1 MKPLDPRLLRY
12 ARAARVFL
20 LLGGALALARTL
32 AIVAFAWLV
41 AQLVAGAVDGR
52 SASDLAPLLAVLLA
66 VVAARAVLAWAGEV
80 NAVRGGVGAK
90 AQLRQ
95 AVLAALVELGPAG
108 RREGGSGGIVALL
121 GGGLDALDGYF
132 ARYLPQLIATAV
144 ATPLLTLVVFFAD
157 PLSAVFLVVALPLIP
172 VFMVLIGW
180 ATQAVQARQWER
192 LQTLASGFVD
202 TVGGLATLKIF
213 GRAERQA
220 ARIRAL
226 TEDYRRHTMFV
237 LRVTFVSGFVLELA
251 GSLSVA
257 LVAVSIGLRLVD
269 GSLGLAVGLF
279 VLVLAPEVFLP
290 VRQVGAE
297 FHAAAEG
304 VQAADRAFVVIERAA
319 ALPARV
325 GAPGSLEAPGEL
337 GVPGELELRGLEVDD
352 GHGRVLAPVDAVLP
366 VGSITVVTGPSGSG
380 KSTLLAALAG
390 FVPFSGMLLLGGTP
404 VADLRSTLAW
414 AGQRADLL
422 PGTVASAVELGTLA
436 ADPDRVR
443 RALSIAGAD
452 VAPER
457 RLDAEGTGLSGG
469 QSARVAVARAV
480 HRLLERGCA
489 VLALDEPTA
498 ALDEKSEQALL
509 AGLRTLAARGTIV
522 VVASHRPATIAAADT
537 VIALEPAEVVAR

>member
-1 MKPLDPRLLRY
+1 VKPLDPRLLRY

-20 LLGGALALARTL
+20 LLGGVLALARTL

-52 SASDLAPLLAVLLA
+52 SADDLAPLLAALLA
-66 VVAARAVLAWAGEV
+66 VVAARAALAWATEV
-80 NAVRGGVGAK
+80 NAVRGGAGAK

-108 RREGGSGGIVALL
+108 RSEGGSGGVVALL
-121 GGGLDALDGYF
+121 GGGLDSLDGYF

-144 ATPLLTLVVFFAD
+144 ATPLLTLVVFLAD
-157 PLSAVFLVVALPLIP
+157 PLSAVFLVVTLPLIP

-192 LQTLASGFVD
+192 LQALASGFVD

-220 ARIRAL
+220 TRIRAL
-226 TEDYRRHTMFV
+226 TEDYRVHTMKV

-279 VLVLAPEVFLP
+279 VLVLAPDVFLP

-297 FHAAAEG
+297 FHAAADG
-304 VQAADRAFVVIERAA
+304 VQAADRAFAVLERAA
-319 ALPARV
+319 ALPARGKAPAAT
-325 GAPGSLEAPGEL
+325 GA
-337 GVPGELELRGLEVDD
+337 LELRGLAVDD
-352 GHGRVLAPVDAVLP
+352 GRGRALAPVDAVLP

-390 FVPFSGMLLLGGTP
+390 FVPFSGTLLLGGSP
-404 VADLRSTLAW
+404 VADLQSTLAW
-414 AGQRADLL
+414 AGQRPDLL
-422 PGTVASAVELGTLA
+422 PGSVASAVGLGALSP
-436 ADPDRVR
+436 DPERVR
-443 RALSIAGAD
+443 RALAIAAVD
-452 VAPER
+452 VDPER

-498 ALDEKSEQALL
+498 ALDEESERALL
-509 AGLRTLAARGTIV
+509 AGLRSLAESGTIV
-522 VVASHRPATIAAADT
+522 VVASHRPATVAAADA
-537 VIALEPAEVVAR
+537 VIALAPAEAVAR

>member
-20 LLGGALALARTL
+20 LLGGVLALARTL

-52 SASDLAPLLAVLLA
+52 SADDLAPLLAALLA
-66 VVAARAVLAWAGEV
+66 VVAARAALAWATEV
-80 NAVRGGVGAK
+80 NAVRGGAGAK

-108 RREGGSGGIVALL
+108 RSEGGSGGVVALL
-121 GGGLDALDGYF
+121 GGGLDSLDGYF

-144 ATPLLTLVVFFAD
+144 ATPLLTLVVFLAD
-157 PLSAVFLVVALPLIP
+157 PLSAVFLVVTLPLIP

-180 ATQAVQARQWER
+180 ATQVVQARQWER
-192 LQTLASGFVD
+192 LQALASGFVD

-220 ARIRAL
+220 TRIRAL
-226 TEDYRRHTMFV
+226 TEDYRVHTMKV

-279 VLVLAPEVFLP
+279 VLVLAPDVFLP

-297 FHAAAEG
+297 FHAAADG
-304 VQAADRAFVVIERAA
+304 VQAADRAFAVLERAA
-319 ALPARV
+319 ALPARGKAPAAT
-325 GAPGSLEAPGEL
+325 GA
-337 GVPGELELRGLEVDD
+337 LELRGLAVDD
-352 GHGRVLAPVDAVLP
+352 GRGRTLAPVDAVLP

-380 KSTLLAALAG
+380 KSTLIAALAG
-390 FVPFSGMLLLGGTP
+390 FVPFSGTLLLGGSP

-414 AGQRADLL
+414 AGQRPDLL
-422 PGTVASAVELGTLA
+422 PGSVASAVGLGALSP
-436 ADPDRVR
+436 DPERVR
-443 RALSIAGAD
+443 RALAIAAVD
-452 VAPER
+452 VDPER

-498 ALDEKSEQALL
+498 ALDDESERALL
-509 AGLRTLAARGTIV
+509 AGLRSLAESGTIV
-522 VVASHRPATIAAADT
+522 VVASHRPATVAAADA
-537 VIALEPAEVVAR
+537 VIALAPAEAVAR

>member
-1 MKPLDPRLLRY
+1 VKPLDPRLLRY

-20 LLGGALALARTL
+20 LLGGVLALARTL

-52 SASDLAPLLAVLLA
+52 SADDLAPLLAALLA
-66 VVAARAVLAWAGEV
+66 VVAARAALAWATEV
-80 NAVRGGVGAK
+80 NAVRGGAGAK

-108 RREGGSGGIVALL
+108 RSEGGSGGVVALL
-121 GGGLDALDGYF
+121 GGGLDSLDGYF

-144 ATPLLTLVVFFAD
+144 ATPLLTLVVFLAD
-157 PLSAVFLVVALPLIP
+157 PLSAVFLVVTLPLIP

-180 ATQAVQARQWER
+180 ATQVVQARQWER
-192 LQTLASGFVD
+192 LQALASGFVD

-220 ARIRAL
+220 TRIRAL
-226 TEDYRRHTMFV
+226 TEDYRVHTMKV

-279 VLVLAPEVFLP
+279 VLVLAPDVFLP

-297 FHAAAEG
+297 FHAAADG
-304 VQAADRAFVVIERAA
+304 VQAADRAFAVLERAA
-319 ALPARV
+319 ALPPRGTAPAAT
-325 GAPGSLEAPGEL
+325 GA
-337 GVPGELELRGLEVDD
+337 LELRGLAVDD
-352 GHGRVLAPVDAVLP
+352 GRGRTLAPVDAVLP

-390 FVPFSGMLLLGGTP
+390 FVPFSGTLLVGGSP

-414 AGQRADLL
+414 AGQRPDLL
-422 PGTVASAVELGTLA
+422 PGSVASAVGLGALSP
-436 ADPDRVR
+436 DPERVR
-443 RALSIAGAD
+443 RALAIAAVD
-452 VAPER
+452 VDPER

-498 ALDEKSEQALL
+498 ALDDESERALL
-509 AGLRTLAARGTIV
+509 AGLRSLAESGTIV
-522 VVASHRPATIAAADT
+522 VVASHRPATVAAADA
-537 VIALEPAEVVAR
+537 VIALAPAEAVAR

>member
-41 AQLVAGAVDGR
+41 AQLVAAAVDGR
-52 SASDLAPLLAVLLA
+52 GADDLAPLLAALLA
-66 VVAARAVLAWAGEV
+66 VVAARAALAWATEV
-80 NAVRGGVGAK
+80 NAVRGGAGAK

-108 RREGGSGGIVALL
+108 RSEGGSGGVVALL
-121 GGGLDALDGYF
+121 GGGLDSLDGYF

-144 ATPLLTLVVFFAD
+144 ATPLLTLVVFLAD
-157 PLSAVFLVVALPLIP
+157 PLSAVFLVVTLPLIP

-192 LQTLASGFVD
+192 LQALASGFVD

-220 ARIRAL
+220 TRIRAL
-226 TEDYRRHTMFV
+226 TEDYRVHTMKV

-279 VLVLAPEVFLP
+279 VLVLAPDVFLP

-297 FHAAAEG
+297 FHAAADG
-304 VQAADRAFVVIERAA
+304 VQAADRAFAVLERAA
-319 ALPARV
+319 ALPARGKAPAAT
-325 GAPGSLEAPGEL
+325 GA
-337 GVPGELELRGLEVDD
+337 LELRGLAVDD
-352 GHGRVLAPVDAVLP
+352 GRGRTLAPVDAVLP

-380 KSTLLAALAG
+380 KSTLIAALAG
-390 FVPFSGMLLLGGTP
+390 FVPFSGTLLLGGSP

-414 AGQRADLL
+414 AGQRPDLL
-422 PGTVASAVELGTLA
+422 PGSVASAVGLGALSP
-436 ADPDRVR
+436 DPERVR
-443 RALSIAGAD
+443 RALAIAAVD
-452 VAPER
+452 VDPER

-498 ALDEKSEQALL
+498 ALDEESERALL
-509 AGLRTLAARGTIV
+509 AGLRTLAESGTIV
-522 VVASHRPATIAAADT
+522 VVASHRPATVAAADA
-537 VIALEPAEVVAR
+537 VIALAPAGAVAR

>member
-20 LLGGALALARTL
+20 LLGGVLALARTL

-52 SASDLAPLLAVLLA
+52 SADDLAPLLAALLA
-66 VVAARAVLAWAGEV
+66 VVAARAALAWATEV
-80 NAVRGGVGAK
+80 NAVRGGAGAK

-95 AVLAALVELGPAG
+95 AVLAALVEFGPAG
-108 RREGGSGGIVALL
+108 RSEGGSGGVVALL
-121 GGGLDALDGYF
+121 GGGLDSLDGYF

-144 ATPLLTLVVFFAD
+144 ATPLLTLVVFLAD
-157 PLSAVFLVVALPLIP
+157 PLSAVFLVVTLPLIP

-192 LQTLASGFVD
+192 LQALASGFVD

-220 ARIRAL
+220 TRIRAL
-226 TEDYRRHTMFV
+226 TEDYRVHTMKV

-279 VLVLAPEVFLP
+279 VLVLAPDVFLP

-297 FHAAAEG
+297 FHAAADG
-304 VQAADRAFVVIERAA
+304 VQAADRAFAVLERAA
-319 ALPARV
+319 ALPARGKAPAAT
-325 GAPGSLEAPGEL
+325 GA
-337 GVPGELELRGLEVDD
+337 LELRGLAVDD
-352 GHGRVLAPVDAVLP
+352 GRGRTLAPVDAVLP

-380 KSTLLAALAG
+380 KSTLIAALAG
-390 FVPFSGMLLLGGTP
+390 FVPFSGTLLLGGSP

-414 AGQRADLL
+414 AGQRPDLL
-422 PGTVASAVELGTLA
+422 PGSVASAVGLGALSP
-436 ADPDRVR
+436 DPERVR
-443 RALSIAGAD
+443 RALAIAAVD
-452 VAPER
+452 VDPER

-498 ALDEKSEQALL
+498 ALDDESERALL
-509 AGLRTLAARGTIV
+509 AGLRSLAESGTIV
-522 VVASHRPATIAAADT
+522 VVASHRPATVAAADA
-537 VIALEPAEVVAR
+537 VIALAPAEAVAR

>member
-20 LLGGALALARTL
+20 LLGGVLALARTL

-52 SASDLAPLLAVLLA
+52 TADDLAPLLAALLA
-66 VVAARAVLAWAGEV
+66 VVAARAALAWATEV
-80 NAVRGGVGAK
+80 NAVRGGAGAK

-108 RREGGSGGIVALL
+108 RSEGGSGGVVALL
-121 GGGLDALDGYF
+121 GGGLDSLDGYF

-144 ATPLLTLVVFFAD
+144 ATPLLTLVVFLAD
-157 PLSAVFLVVALPLIP
+157 PLSAVFLVVTLPLIP

-192 LQTLASGFVD
+192 LQALASGFVD

-220 ARIRAL
+220 TRIRAL
-226 TEDYRRHTMFV
+226 TEDYRVHTMKV

-279 VLVLAPEVFLP
+279 VLVLAPDVFLP

-297 FHAAAEG
+297 FHAAADG
-304 VQAADRAFVVIERAA
+304 VQAADRAFAVLERAA
-319 ALPARV
+319 ALPARGKAPAAT
-325 GAPGSLEAPGEL
+325 GA
-337 GVPGELELRGLEVDD
+337 LELRGLAVDD
-352 GHGRVLAPVDAVLP
+352 GRGRTLAPVDAVLP
-366 VGSITVVTGPSGSG
+366 VGSITAVTGPSGSG

-390 FVPFSGMLLLGGTP
+390 FVPFSGTLLLGGSP

-414 AGQRADLL
+414 AGQRPDLL
-422 PGTVASAVELGTLA
+422 PGSVASAVGLGALSP
-436 ADPDRVR
+436 DPERVR
-443 RALSIAGAD
+443 RALAIAAVD
-452 VAPER
+452 VDPER

-498 ALDEKSEQALL
+498 ALDEESERALL
-509 AGLRTLAARGTIV
+509 AGLRTLAESGTIV
-522 VVASHRPATIAAADT
+522 VVASHRPATVAAADA
-537 VIALEPAEVVAR
+537 VIALAPAGAVAR

>member
-41 AQLVAGAVDGR
+41 AQLVAGAVDAR
-52 SASDLAPLLAVLLA
+52 SADDLAPLLAALLA
-66 VVAARAVLAWAGEV
+66 VVAVRAGLAWATEV
-80 NAVRGGVGAK
+80 NAVRHGAGAK

-108 RREGGSGGIVALL
+108 RSEGGSGGVVALL

-144 ATPLLTLVVFFAD
+144 ATPLLTLVVFLAD
-157 PLSAVFLVVALPLIP
+157 PLSALFLVVTLPLIP

-192 LQTLASGFVD
+192 LQALASGFVD

-220 ARIRAL
+220 TRIRAL
-226 TEDYRRHTMFV
+226 TEDYRVHTMKV

-279 VLVLAPEVFLP
+279 VLVLAPDVFLP

-297 FHAAAEG
+297 FHAAADG
-304 VQAADRAFVVIERAA
+304 VQAADRAFAVLERAA
-319 ALPARV
+319 ALPPRGKAPAAR
-325 GAPGSLEAPGEL
+325 GA
-337 GVPGELELRGLEVDD
+337 LELRGLAVDD
-352 GHGRVLAPVDAVLP
+352 GRGRTLAPVDAVLP

-390 FVPFSGMLLLGGTP
+390 FVPFSGTLLLGGSP

-414 AGQRADLL
+414 AGQRPDLL
-422 PGTVASAVELGTLA
+422 AGSVASAVGLGALSP
-436 ADPDRVR
+436 DPERVR
-443 RALSIAGAD
+443 RALAIAAAD
-452 VAPER
+452 VDPER

-480 HRLLERGCA
+480 HRLLERECA

-498 ALDEKSEQALL
+498 ALDEESERAVL
-509 AGLRTLAARGTIV
+509 AGLRTLAESGTIV
-522 VVASHRPATIAAADT
+522 IIASHRPATVAAADA
-537 VIALEPAEVVAR
+537 VIPLAPSGVVAR

>member
-20 LLGGALALARTL
+20 LLGGVLALARTL

-52 SASDLAPLLAVLLA
+52 SADDLAPLLAALLA
-66 VVAARAVLAWAGEV
+66 VVAARAALAWATEV
-80 NAVRGGVGAK
+80 NAVRGGAGAK

-108 RREGGSGGIVALL
+108 RSEGGSGGVVALL
-121 GGGLDALDGYF
+121 GGGLDSLDGYF

-144 ATPLLTLVVFFAD
+144 ATPLLTLVVFLAD
-157 PLSAVFLVVALPLIP
+157 PLSAVFLVVTLPLIP

-192 LQTLASGFVD
+192 LQALASGFVD

-220 ARIRAL
+220 TRIRAL
-226 TEDYRRHTMFV
+226 TEDYRVHTMKV

-279 VLVLAPEVFLP
+279 VLVLAPDVFLP

-297 FHAAAEG
+297 FHAAADG
-304 VQAADRAFVVIERAA
+304 VQAADRAFAVLERAA
-319 ALPARV
+319 ALPARGKARAAT
-325 GAPGSLEAPGEL
+325 GA
-337 GVPGELELRGLEVDD
+337 LELRGLAVDD
-352 GHGRVLAPVDAVLP
+352 GRGRTLAPVDAVLP
-366 VGSITVVTGPSGSG
+366 VGSITAVTGPSGSG

-390 FVPFSGMLLLGGTP
+390 FVPFSGTLLLGGSP

-414 AGQRADLL
+414 AGQRPDLL
-422 PGTVASAVELGTLA
+422 PGSVASAVGLGALSP
-436 ADPDRVR
+436 DPERVR
-443 RALSIAGAD
+443 RALAIAAVD
-452 VAPER
+452 VDPER

-498 ALDEKSEQALL
+498 ALDEESERALL
-509 AGLRTLAARGTIV
+509 AGLRTLAESGTIV
-522 VVASHRPATIAAADT
+522 VVASHRPATVAAADA
-537 VIALEPAEVVAR
+537 VIALAPAGAVAR

>member
-1 MKPLDPRLLRY
+1 VKPLDPRLLRY

-20 LLGGALALARTL
+20 LLGGVLALARTL

-52 SASDLAPLLAVLLA
+52 SADDLAPLLAALLA
-66 VVAARAVLAWAGEV
+66 VVAARAALAWATEV
-80 NAVRGGVGAK
+80 NAVRGGAGAK

-108 RREGGSGGIVALL
+108 RSEGGSGGVVALL
-121 GGGLDALDGYF
+121 GGGLDSLDGYF

-144 ATPLLTLVVFFAD
+144 ATPLLTLVVFLAD
-157 PLSAVFLVVALPLIP
+157 PLSAVFLVVTLPLIP

-180 ATQAVQARQWER
+180 ATQVVQARQWER
-192 LQTLASGFVD
+192 LQALASGFVD

-220 ARIRAL
+220 TRIRAL
-226 TEDYRRHTMFV
+226 TEDYRVHTMKV

-279 VLVLAPEVFLP
+279 VLVLAPDVFLP

-297 FHAAAEG
+297 FHAAADG
-304 VQAADRAFVVIERAA
+304 VQAADRAFAVLERAA
-319 ALPARV
+319 ALPARGTAPAAT
-325 GAPGSLEAPGEL
+325 GA
-337 GVPGELELRGLEVDD
+337 LELRGLAVDD
-352 GHGRVLAPVDAVLP
+352 GRGRTLAPVDAVLP

-390 FVPFSGMLLLGGTP
+390 FVPFSGTLLVGGSP

-414 AGQRADLL
+414 AGQRPDLL
-422 PGTVASAVELGTLA
+422 PGSVASAVGLGALSP
-436 ADPDRVR
+436 DPERVR
-443 RALSIAGAD
+443 RALAIAAVD
-452 VAPER
+452 VDPER

-498 ALDEKSEQALL
+498 ALDDESERALL
-509 AGLRTLAARGTIV
+509 AGLRSLAESGTIV
-522 VVASHRPATIAAADT
+522 VVASHRPATVAAADA
-537 VIALEPAEVVAR
+537 VIALAPAEAVAR

>member
-20 LLGGALALARTL
+20 LLGGVLALARTL

-52 SASDLAPLLAVLLA
+52 SADDLAPLLAALLA
-66 VVAARAVLAWAGEV
+66 VVAARAALAWATEV
-80 NAVRGGVGAK
+80 NAVRGGAGAK

-108 RREGGSGGIVALL
+108 RSEGGSGGVVALL
-121 GGGLDALDGYF
+121 GGGLDSLDGYF

-144 ATPLLTLVVFFAD
+144 ATPLLTLVVFLAD
-157 PLSAVFLVVALPLIP
+157 PLSAVFLVVTLPLIP

-192 LQTLASGFVD
+192 LQALASGFVD

-220 ARIRAL
+220 TRIRAL
-226 TEDYRRHTMFV
+226 TEDYRVHTMKV

-279 VLVLAPEVFLP
+279 VLVLAPDVFLP

-297 FHAAAEG
+297 FHAAADG
-304 VQAADRAFVVIERAA
+304 VQAADRAFAVLERAA
-319 ALPARV
+319 ALPARGKAPAAT
-325 GAPGSLEAPGEL
+325 GA
-337 GVPGELELRGLEVDD
+337 LELRGLAVDD
-352 GHGRVLAPVDAVLP
+352 GRGRTLAPVDAVLP

-380 KSTLLAALAG
+380 KSTLIAALAG
-390 FVPFSGMLLLGGTP
+390 FVPFSGTLLLGGSP

-414 AGQRADLL
+414 AGQRPDLL
-422 PGTVASAVELGTLA
+422 PGSVASAVGLGALSP
-436 ADPDRVR
+436 DPERVR
-443 RALSIAGAD
+443 RALAIAAVD
-452 VAPER
+452 VDPER

-498 ALDEKSEQALL
+498 ALDDESERALL
-509 AGLRTLAARGTIV
+509 AGLRSLAESGTIV
-522 VVASHRPATIAAADT
+522 VVASHRPATVAAADA
-537 VIALEPAEVVAR
+537 VIALAPAEAVAR

>member
-20 LLGGALALARTL
+20 LLGGVLALARTL

-52 SASDLAPLLAVLLA
+52 SADDLAPLLAALLA
-66 VVAARAVLAWAGEV
+66 VVAARAALAWATEV
-80 NAVRGGVGAK
+80 NAVRGGAGAK

-108 RREGGSGGIVALL
+108 RSEGGSGGVVALL
-121 GGGLDALDGYF
+121 GGGLDSLDGYF

-144 ATPLLTLVVFFAD
+144 ATPLLTLVVFLAD
-157 PLSAVFLVVALPLIP
+157 PLSAVFLVVTLPLIP

-192 LQTLASGFVD
+192 LQALASGFVD

-220 ARIRAL
+220 TRIRAL
-226 TEDYRRHTMFV
+226 TEDYRVHTMKV

-279 VLVLAPEVFLP
+279 VLVLAPDVFLP

-297 FHAAAEG
+297 FHAAADG
-304 VQAADRAFVVIERAA
+304 VQAADRAFAVLERAA
-319 ALPARV
+319 ALPARGKAPAAT
-325 GAPGSLEAPGEL
+325 GA
-337 GVPGELELRGLEVDD
+337 LELRGLAVDD
-352 GHGRVLAPVDAVLP
+352 GRGRTLAPVDAVLP

-390 FVPFSGMLLLGGTP
+390 FVPFSGTLLLGGSP

-414 AGQRADLL
+414 AGQRPDLL
-422 PGTVASAVELGTLA
+422 PGSVASAVGLGALSP
-436 ADPDRVR
+436 DPERVR
-443 RALSIAGAD
+443 RALAIAAVD
-452 VAPER
+452 VDPER

-498 ALDEKSEQALL
+498 ALDEESERALL
-509 AGLRTLAARGTIV
+509 AGLRTLAESGTIV
-522 VVASHRPATIAAADT
+522 VVASHRPATVAAADA
-537 VIALEPAEVVAR
+537 VIALAPAGAVAR

>member
-20 LLGGALALARTL
+20 LLGGVLALARTL

-52 SASDLAPLLAVLLA
+52 SADDLAPLLTALLA
-66 VVAARAVLAWAGEV
+66 VVAARAALAWATEV
-80 NAVRGGVGAK
+80 NAVRGGAGAK

-108 RREGGSGGIVALL
+108 RSEGGSGGVVALL
-121 GGGLDALDGYF
+121 GGGLDSLDGYF

-144 ATPLLTLVVFFAD
+144 ATPLLTLVVFLAD
-157 PLSAVFLVVALPLIP
+157 PLSAVFLVVTLPLIP

-192 LQTLASGFVD
+192 LQALASGFVD

-220 ARIRAL
+220 TRIRAL
-226 TEDYRRHTMFV
+226 TEDYRVHTMKV

-279 VLVLAPEVFLP
+279 VLVLAPDVFLP

-297 FHAAAEG
+297 FHAAADG
-304 VQAADRAFVVIERAA
+304 VQAADRAFAVLERAA
-319 ALPARV
+319 ALPPPGKAPAAT
-325 GAPGSLEAPGEL
+325 GA
-337 GVPGELELRGLEVDD
+337 LELRGLAVDD
-352 GHGRVLAPVDAVLP
+352 GRGRTLAPVDAVLP

-390 FVPFSGMLLLGGTP
+390 FVPFSGTLLLGGSP

-414 AGQRADLL
+414 AGQRPDLL
-422 PGTVASAVELGTLA
+422 PGSVASAVGLGALSP
-436 ADPDRVR
+436 DPERVR
-443 RALSIAGAD
+443 RALAIAAVD
-452 VAPER
+452 VDPER

-498 ALDEKSEQALL
+498 ALDEESERALL
-509 AGLRTLAARGTIV
+509 AGLRTLAESGTIV
-522 VVASHRPATIAAADT
+522 VVASHRPATVAAADA
-537 VIALEPAEVVAR
+537 VIALAPAGAVAR

>member
-20 LLGGALALARTL
+20 LLGGVLALARTL

-52 SASDLAPLLAVLLA
+52 SADDLAPLLAALLA
-66 VVAARAVLAWAGEV
+66 VVAARAALAWATEV
-80 NAVRGGVGAK
+80 NAVRGGAGAK

-108 RREGGSGGIVALL
+108 RSEGGSGGVVALL
-121 GGGLDALDGYF
+121 GGGLDSLDGYF

-144 ATPLLTLVVFFAD
+144 ATPLLTLVVFLAD
-157 PLSAVFLVVALPLIP
+157 PLSAVFLVVTLPLIP

-192 LQTLASGFVD
+192 LQALASGFVD

-220 ARIRAL
+220 TRIRAL
-226 TEDYRRHTMFV
+226 TEDYRVHTMKV

-279 VLVLAPEVFLP
+279 VLVLAPDVFLP

-297 FHAAAEG
+297 FHAAADG
-304 VQAADRAFVVIERAA
+304 VQAADRAFAVLERAA
-319 ALPARV
+319 ALPARGKAPAAT
-325 GAPGSLEAPGEL
+325 GA
-337 GVPGELELRGLEVDD
+337 LELRGLAVDD
-352 GHGRVLAPVDAVLP
+352 GRGRALAPVDAVLP

-390 FVPFSGMLLLGGTP
+390 FVPFSGTLLLGGSP

-414 AGQRADLL
+414 AGQRPDLL
-422 PGTVASAVELGTLA
+422 PGSVASAVGLGALSP
-436 ADPDRVR
+436 DPERVR
-443 RALSIAGAD
+443 RALAIAAVD
-452 VAPER
+452 VDPER

-498 ALDEKSEQALL
+498 ALDEESERALL
-509 AGLRTLAARGTIV
+509 AGLRTLAESGTIV
-522 VVASHRPATIAAADT
+522 VVASHRPATVAAADA
-537 VIALEPAEVVAR
+537 VIALAPAGAVAR

>member
-12 ARAARVFL
+12 ARAARLFL
-20 LLGGALALARTL
+20 VLGGALALGRTL

-52 SASDLAPLLAVLLA
+52 SAEELSPLLAALLA
-66 VVAARAVLAWAGEV
+66 VVAARAALAWATEV

-90 AQLRQ
+90 AQLRH
-95 AVLAALVELGPAG
+95 AVLEALVALGPAG
-108 RREGGSGGIVALL
+108 RSGGGSGGVVALL

-144 ATPLLTLVVFFAD
+144 ATPLLTFAVFLAD
-157 PLSAVFLVVALPLIP
+157 PLSALFLIVTLPLIP

-180 ATQAVQARQWER
+180 ATQSVQKRQWAR
-192 LQTLASGFVD
+192 LQALASGFVD

-213 GRAERQA
+213 GRAERQG

-226 TEDYRRHTMFV
+226 TEEYRLHTMKV

-279 VLVLAPEVFLP
+279 VLVLAPDVFLP

-297 FHAAAEG
+297 FHAAADG
-304 VQAADRAFVVIERAA
+304 VQAADVAFAVIERAA
-319 ALPARV
+319 LLPPATPAPRGAGPLEVRALA
-325 GAPGSLEAPGEL
+325 
-337 GVPGELELRGLEVDD
+337 VDD
-352 GHGRVLAPVDAVLP
+352 GAGRVLAPVDAVFSP
-366 VGSITVVTGPSGSG
+366 GTITAIAGPSGSG

-390 FVPFSGMLLLGGTP
+390 AVPATGSLVLGGEP
-404 VADLRSTLAW
+404 VPAGAGRDWLAW
-414 AGQRADLL
+414 SGQRADLL
-422 PGTVASAVELGTLA
+422 PGTVGSNVELGTRSP
-436 ADPDRVR
+436 DPARVS
-443 RALSIAGAD
+443 RALALAGAD
-452 VAPER
+452 VEPDR
-457 RLDAEGTGLSGG
+457 RVDAEGTGLSGG
-469 QSARVAVARAV
+469 QSARVATARAI
-480 HRLLERGCA
+480 HRLLERDCR

-498 ALDEKSEQALL
+498 ALDAESERALL
-509 AGLRTLAARGTIV
+509 AGLRTLADEGAIV
-522 VVASHRPATIAAADT
+522 IVASHRPETLAATDSVVVLA
-537 VIALEPAEVVAR
+537 PAEAVLR

>member
-20 LLGGALALARTL
+20 LLGGVLALARTL

-52 SASDLAPLLAVLLA
+52 SADDLAPLLAALLA
-66 VVAARAVLAWAGEV
+66 VVAARAALAWATEV
-80 NAVRGGVGAK
+80 NAVRGGAGAK

-108 RREGGSGGIVALL
+108 RSEGGSGGVVALL
-121 GGGLDALDGYF
+121 GGGLDSLDGYF

-144 ATPLLTLVVFFAD
+144 ATPLLTLVVFLAD
-157 PLSAVFLVVALPLIP
+157 PLSAVFLVVTLPLIP

-180 ATQAVQARQWER
+180 ATQVVQARQWER
-192 LQTLASGFVD
+192 LQALASGFVD

-220 ARIRAL
+220 TRIRAL
-226 TEDYRRHTMFV
+226 TEDYRVHTMKV

-279 VLVLAPEVFLP
+279 VLVLAPDVFLP

-297 FHAAAEG
+297 FHAAADG
-304 VQAADRAFVVIERAA
+304 VQAADRAFAVLERAA
-319 ALPARV
+319 ALPARGKAPAAT
-325 GAPGSLEAPGEL
+325 GA
-337 GVPGELELRGLEVDD
+337 LELRGLAVDD
-352 GHGRVLAPVDAVLP
+352 GRGRTLAPVDAVLP

-380 KSTLLAALAG
+380 KSTLIAALAG
-390 FVPFSGMLLLGGTP
+390 FVPFSGTLLLGGSP

-414 AGQRADLL
+414 AGQRPDLL
-422 PGTVASAVELGTLA
+422 PGSVASAVGLGALSP
-436 ADPDRVR
+436 DPERVR
-443 RALSIAGAD
+443 RALAIAAVD
-452 VAPER
+452 VDPER

-498 ALDEKSEQALL
+498 ALDEESERALL
-509 AGLRTLAARGTIV
+509 AGLRTLAESGTIV
-522 VVASHRPATIAAADT
+522 VVASHRPATVAAADA
-537 VIALEPAEVVAR
+537 VIALAPAGAVVR

>member
-1 MKPLDPRLLRY
+1 MLRY

-20 LLGGALALARTL
+20 LFGGALALARTL

-52 SASDLAPLLAVLLA
+52 RVSELAPLLAALLA
-66 VVAARAVLAWAGEV
+66 VVVARAALAWVSEV
-80 NAVRGGVGAK
+80 NAVRGGAGAK

-95 AVLAALVELGPAG
+95 AVLAAVVELGPAG
-108 RREGGSGGIVALL
+108 RREGGSGGTVALL

-132 ARYLPQLIATAV
+132 ARYLPQLIATGV
-144 ATPLLTLVVFFAD
+144 ATPLLTLVVFLAD
-157 PLSAVFLVVALPLIP
+157 PLSAVFLVVTLPLIP

-192 LQTLASGFVD
+192 LQALASGFVD

-226 TEDYRRHTMFV
+226 TEDYRRHTMSV
-237 LRVTFVSGFVLELA
+237 LRVSFISGFVLELA

-297 FHAAAEG
+297 FHAAADG
-304 VQAADRAFVVIERAA
+304 VQAADRAFAVIESAA
-319 ALPARV
+319 ALRARE
-325 GAPGSLEAPGEL
+325 GAPEVPGAL
-337 GVPGELELRGLEVDD
+337 GVPRALELRGLAVDD

-366 VGSITVVTGPSGSG
+366 AGSITVVTGPSGSG

-390 FVPFSGMLLLGGTP
+390 FVPFSGALLLGGIP

-414 AGQRADLL
+414 AGQRADLV

-436 ADPDRVR
+436 PDPERVR
-443 RALSIAGAD
+443 RALSIAAAD

-480 HRLLERGCA
+480 HRLLERECA

-498 ALDEKSEQALL
+498 ALDEQSERALL
-509 AGLRTLAARGTIV
+509 AGLLSLAARGTIV
-522 VVASHRPATIAAADT
+522 VVASHRPATIAVADS

>member
-20 LLGGALALARTL
+20 LLGGVLALARTL

-52 SASDLAPLLAVLLA
+52 SADDLAPLLAALLA
-66 VVAARAVLAWAGEV
+66 VVAARAALAWATEV
-80 NAVRGGVGAK
+80 NAVRGGAGAK

-108 RREGGSGGIVALL
+108 RSEGGSGGVVALL
-121 GGGLDALDGYF
+121 GGGLDSLDGYF

-144 ATPLLTLVVFFAD
+144 ATPLLTLVVFLAD
-157 PLSAVFLVVALPLIP
+157 PLSAVFLVVTLPLIP

-180 ATQAVQARQWER
+180 ATQVVQARQWER
-192 LQTLASGFVD
+192 LQALASGFVD

-220 ARIRAL
+220 TRIRAL
-226 TEDYRRHTMFV
+226 TEDYRVHTMKV

-279 VLVLAPEVFLP
+279 VLVLAPDVFLP

-297 FHAAAEG
+297 FHAAADG
-304 VQAADRAFVVIERAA
+304 VQAADRAFAVLERAA
-319 ALPARV
+319 ALPARGKAPAAT
-325 GAPGSLEAPGEL
+325 GA
-337 GVPGELELRGLEVDD
+337 LELRGLAVDD
-352 GHGRVLAPVDAVLP
+352 GRGRTLAPVDAVLP

-380 KSTLLAALAG
+380 KSTLIAALAG
-390 FVPFSGMLLLGGTP
+390 FVPFSGTLLLGGSP

-414 AGQRADLL
+414 AGQRPDLL
-422 PGTVASAVELGTLA
+422 PGSVASAVGLGALSP
-436 ADPDRVR
+436 DPERVR
-443 RALSIAGAD
+443 RALAIAAVD
-452 VAPER
+452 VDPER

-498 ALDEKSEQALL
+498 ALDDESERALL
-509 AGLRTLAARGTIV
+509 AGLRTLAESGTIV
-522 VVASHRPATIAAADT
+522 VVASHRPATVAAADA
-537 VIALEPAEVVAR
+537 VIALAPAGAVVR

>member
-52 SASDLAPLLAVLLA
+52 SADDLAPLLAALLA
-66 VVAARAVLAWAGEV
+66 VVAARAALAWATEV
-80 NAVRGGVGAK
+80 NAVRGGAGAK

-108 RREGGSGGIVALL
+108 RSEGGSGGVVALL
-121 GGGLDALDGYF
+121 GGGLDSLDGYF

-144 ATPLLTLVVFFAD
+144 ATPLLTLVVFLAD
-157 PLSAVFLVVALPLIP
+157 PLSAVFLVVTLPLIP

-192 LQTLASGFVD
+192 LQALASGFVD

-220 ARIRAL
+220 TRIRAL
-226 TEDYRRHTMFV
+226 TEDYRVHTMKV

-279 VLVLAPEVFLP
+279 VLVLAPDVFLP

-297 FHAAAEG
+297 FHAAADG
-304 VQAADRAFVVIERAA
+304 VQAADRAFAVLERAA
-319 ALPARV
+319 SLPPRGTAPAAT
-325 GAPGSLEAPGEL
+325 GA
-337 GVPGELELRGLEVDD
+337 LELRGLAVDD
-352 GHGRVLAPVDAVLP
+352 GRGRTLAPVDAVLP

-390 FVPFSGMLLLGGTP
+390 FVPFSGTLLLGGSP

-414 AGQRADLL
+414 AGQRPDLL
-422 PGTVASAVELGTLA
+422 PGSVASAVGLGALSP
-436 ADPDRVR
+436 DPERVR
-443 RALSIAGAD
+443 RALAIAAVD
-452 VAPER
+452 VDPER

-498 ALDEKSEQALL
+498 ALDEESERALL
-509 AGLRTLAARGTIV
+509 AGLRTLAESGTIV
-522 VVASHRPATIAAADT
+522 VVASHRPATVAAADA
-537 VIALEPAEVVAR
+537 VIALAPAGRS

>member
-20 LLGGALALARTL
+20 LLGGVLALARTL

-52 SASDLAPLLAVLLA
+52 SADDLAPLLAALLA
-66 VVAARAVLAWAGEV
+66 VVAARAALAWATEV
-80 NAVRGGVGAK
+80 NAVRGGAGAK

-108 RREGGSGGIVALL
+108 RSEGGSGGVVALL
-121 GGGLDALDGYF
+121 GGGLDSLDGYF

-144 ATPLLTLVVFFAD
+144 ATPLLTLVVFLAD
-157 PLSAVFLVVALPLIP
+157 PLSAVFLVVTLPLIP

-180 ATQAVQARQWER
+180 ATQVVQARQWER
-192 LQTLASGFVD
+192 LQALASGFVD

-220 ARIRAL
+220 TRIRAL
-226 TEDYRRHTMFV
+226 TEDYRVHTMKV

-279 VLVLAPEVFLP
+279 VLVLAPDVFLP

-297 FHAAAEG
+297 FHAAADG
-304 VQAADRAFVVIERAA
+304 VQAADRAFAVLERAA
-319 ALPARV
+319 ALPARGKAPAAT
-325 GAPGSLEAPGEL
+325 GA
-337 GVPGELELRGLEVDD
+337 LELRGLAVDD
-352 GHGRVLAPVDAVLP
+352 GRGRTLAPVDAVLP

-380 KSTLLAALAG
+380 KSTLIAALAG
-390 FVPFSGMLLLGGTP
+390 FVPFSGTLLLGGSP

-414 AGQRADLL
+414 AGQRPDLL
-422 PGTVASAVELGTLA
+422 PGSVASAVGLGALSP
-436 ADPDRVR
+436 DPERVR
-443 RALSIAGAD
+443 RALAIAAVD
-452 VAPER
+452 MDPER

-498 ALDEKSEQALL
+498 ALDDESERALL
-509 AGLRTLAARGTIV
+509 AGLRSLAESGTIV
-522 VVASHRPATIAAADT
+522 VVASHRPATVAAADA
-537 VIALEPAEVVAR
+537 VIALAPAEAVAR

>member
-20 LLGGALALARTL
+20 LLGGVLALARTL

-52 SASDLAPLLAVLLA
+52 SADDLAPLLAALLA
-66 VVAARAVLAWAGEV
+66 VVAARAALAWATEV
-80 NAVRGGVGAK
+80 NAVRGGAGAK

-108 RREGGSGGIVALL
+108 RSEGGSGGVVALL
-121 GGGLDALDGYF
+121 GGGLDSLDGYF

-144 ATPLLTLVVFFAD
+144 ATPLLTLVVFLAD
-157 PLSAVFLVVALPLIP
+157 PLSAVFLVVTLPLIP

-192 LQTLASGFVD
+192 LQALASGFVD

-220 ARIRAL
+220 TRIRAL
-226 TEDYRRHTMFV
+226 TEDYRVHTMKV

-257 LVAVSIGLRLVD
+257 LVAVSVGLRLVD

-279 VLVLAPEVFLP
+279 VLVLAPDVFLP

-297 FHAAAEG
+297 FHAAADG
-304 VQAADRAFVVIERAA
+304 VQAADRAFAVLERAA
-319 ALPARV
+319 ALPARGTAPAAT
-325 GAPGSLEAPGEL
+325 GA
-337 GVPGELELRGLEVDD
+337 LELRGLAVDD
-352 GHGRVLAPVDAVLP
+352 GRGRALAPVDAVFP

-390 FVPFSGMLLLGGTP
+390 FVPFSGTLLLGGSP

-414 AGQRADLL
+414 AGQRPDLL
-422 PGTVASAVELGTLA
+422 PGSVASAVGLGALSP
-436 ADPDRVR
+436 DPERVR
-443 RALSIAGAD
+443 RALAIAAVD
-452 VAPER
+452 VDPER

-480 HRLLERGCA
+480 HRLLERGSA

-498 ALDEKSEQALL
+498 ALDDESERALL
-509 AGLRTLAARGTIV
+509 AGLRSLAESGTIV
-522 VVASHRPATIAAADT
+522 VVASHRPATVAAADA
-537 VIALEPAEVVAR
+537 VIALAPAEAVAR